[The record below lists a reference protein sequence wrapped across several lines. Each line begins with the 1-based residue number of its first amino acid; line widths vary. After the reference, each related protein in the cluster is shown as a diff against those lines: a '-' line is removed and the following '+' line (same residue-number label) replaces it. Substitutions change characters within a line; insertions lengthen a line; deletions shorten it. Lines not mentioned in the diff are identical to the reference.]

1 MIFLLLK
8 QKVITLQKVLTYNS
22 LKNSDMKKL
31 LMLLVCTLMLS
42 TSANAWKLISLTVQV
57 IHEDEQPITHGH
69 SKSPDE
75 TPTVY
80 IEDYTLYFEAN
91 HPEYVLNI
99 KDEDGD
105 VVYTTVVYSAQT
117 QVVLPSTL
125 SGDYE
130 IEIIDDDLLFVGWIN
145 L

>member
-1 MIFLLLK
+1 
-8 QKVITLQKVLTYNS
+8 
-22 LKNSDMKKL
+22 MKKL

-42 TSANAWKLISLTVQV
+42 TSANAWKLVPLTAQL

-69 SKSPDE
+69 PRTE
-75 TPTVY
+75 PPTVY
-80 IEDYTLYFEAN
+80 IDDYTLYFEAS
-91 HPEYVLNI
+91 HPDYTLII
-99 KDEDGD
+99 KDEDDD
-105 VVYTTVVYSAQT
+105 VVYTTPVYTAQT

-130 IEIIDDDLLFVGWIN
+130 IEVIAGDLLFIGWIN

>member
-1 MIFLLLK
+1 MCAFL
-8 QKVITLQKVLTYNS
+8 V
-22 LKNSDMKKL
+22 
-31 LMLLVCTLMLS
+31 S
-42 TSANAWKLISLTVQV
+42 TSLFAKTLVPLTMNYDDERKIGLGGPKSLL
-57 IHEDEQPITHGH
+57 DP
-69 SKSPDE
+69 
-75 TPTVY
+75 PTVY

-105 VVYTTVVYSAQT
+105 VVYTTMVYSAQT

-125 SGDYE
+125 SGDYV
-130 IEIIDDDLLFVGWIN
+130 IELAVDNLLFTGWIN

>member
-1 MIFLLLK
+1 
-8 QKVITLQKVLTYNS
+8 
-22 LKNSDMKKL
+22 MKKL

-42 TSANAWKLISLTVQV
+42 TSANAWKLVPFTLSFAGDDNISLGNGY
-57 IHEDEQPITHGH
+57 P
-69 SKSPDE
+69 KSPDE

-80 IEDYTLYFEAN
+80 IDDYTPFFEAN
-91 HPEYVLNI
+91 HPDYTLII

-105 VVYTTVVYSAQT
+105 VVYTTPVYTAQT

-130 IEIIDDDLLFVGWIN
+130 IEIIAGDLLFVGWIN

>member
-1 MIFLLLK
+1 
-8 QKVITLQKVLTYNS
+8 
-22 LKNSDMKKL
+22 MKKL

>member
-80 IEDYTLYFEAN
+80 IDDYTLFFETN

>member
-1 MIFLLLK
+1 
-8 QKVITLQKVLTYNS
+8 
-22 LKNSDMKKL
+22 MKTIL
-31 LMLLVCTLMLS
+31 LMIMCAFVMS
-42 TSANAWKLISLTVQV
+42 TSINAKTLVPLTVSFDDNSSV
-57 IHEDEQPITHGH
+57 GH
-69 SKSPDE
+69 SNPKSPDE

-80 IEDYTLYFEAN
+80 IEDYTLYFETN

-105 VVYTTVVYSAQT
+105 VVYTTVIYSAQT

-130 IEIIDDDLLFVGWIN
+130 IELTVNNLLFTGWIN

>member
-1 MIFLLLK
+1 
-8 QKVITLQKVLTYNS
+8 
-22 LKNSDMKKL
+22 MKKL

-42 TSANAWKLISLTVQV
+42 TSANAWKLVPFTLSLVGDDNT
-57 IHEDEQPITHGH
+57 PIGH
-69 SKSPDE
+69 DYPRTE
-75 TPTVY
+75 PPTVY
-80 IEDYTLYFEAN
+80 IDDYTLYFEAS
-91 HPEYVLNI
+91 HPDYTLII

-105 VVYTTVVYSAQT
+105 VVYTTPVYTAQT

-130 IEIIDDDLLFVGWIN
+130 IEIIAGDLLFVGWIN

>member
-1 MIFLLLK
+1 
-8 QKVITLQKVLTYNS
+8 
-22 LKNSDMKKL
+22 MKKL

-42 TSANAWKLISLTVQV
+42 TSANAWKLVPFTLSLAGDDNISLGN
-57 IHEDEQPITHGH
+57 GH
-69 SKSPDE
+69 PRTE
-75 TPTVY
+75 PPTVY
-80 IEDYTLYFEAN
+80 IEDYTLYFEAS
-91 HPEYVLNI
+91 HPDYTLII

-105 VVYTTVVYSAQT
+105 VVYTTPVYTALT